1 MPYELRGKCVVKA
14 DTGETVKCHP
24 TKAKA
29 LAHLR
34 ALEANVEDATDKEM
48 TPEQATAIVT
58 GYNELGK
65 KIAEAGIPAAA
76 KSADEEKPTEETQT
90 DKKPAMESEDDTK
103 AEEKMVMRPTQAEV
117 NYVTLSTKKG
127 AACANCR
134 WFSANGHM
142 GNEGA
147 YCHLIDNWPED
158 ILPTGYCERHEI
170 KPDMTMPEPEPIPVV
185 IVEAEKKAVQD
196 YVSVA
201 QRIKTTF
208 SKARSLLTTD
218 DSSASFIIYKGAD
231 GKPRWF
237 ARYTNNFED
246 LEGDIFTEDAH
257 DRYIARLKQGLIP
270 MPELRFWH
278 LKDTGHG
285 RATSIERDGHI
296 VMAWGVFDETPF
308 AEKCIKFYSKNKGR
322 IQLSHGSLVPQW
334 ARKQDPETG
343 CRLFTD
349 YNTFEIT
356 TLPPVVAKGANPFT
370 TFDEDIT
377 MALRPE
383 QKALLVKEFGEEEA
397 ARIERANEEIN
408 KTIEAF
414 AQYKDYADLVSKRDE
429 KPTEAPVSSALLGD
443 IYEGQALVVKLA
455 QQAAAKT
462 ETQDAEIKALKEAH
476 AAELKAATD
485 AITALKADAEAFR
498 AFMNLTPRRASSD
511 DKTAL
516 TPEQAAEVK
525 KDIPTDVDPFWAN
538 LAVPKES

>member
-1 MPYELRGKCVVKA
+1 MTDEL
-14 DTGETVKCHP
+14 TE
-24 TKAKA
+24 
-29 LAHLR
+29 
-34 ALEANVEDATDKEM
+34 KEM

-65 KIAEAGIPAAA
+65 VIAEAGIPAAA
-76 KSADEEKPTEETQT
+76 KPADEEKPAEETQT
-90 DKKPAMESEDDTK
+90 DEKPAQESEDDDET
-103 AEEKMVMRPTQAEV
+103 AEEKMVVRFRQSEV
-117 NYVTLSTKKG
+117 NYVASSVKRG
-127 AACANCR
+127 ATCGGCR
-134 WFSANGHM
+134 WFRKDMEYG
-142 GNEGA
+142 EG
-147 YCHLIDNWPED
+147 CHIVDNWPLD
-158 ILPTGYCERHEI
+158 IVDGGYCDKH
-170 KPDMTMPEPEPIPVV
+170 DPITLEDVTAPPMEVV
-185 IVEAEKKAVQD
+185 IVTAEQKRKSLKQRAMDVID
-196 YVSVA
+196 SVRQPHNPFTSA
-201 QRIKTTF
+201 
-208 SKARSLLTTD
+208 
-218 DSSASFIIYKGAD
+218 DSFFIYKGTD

-246 LEGDIFTEDAH
+246 LEGDIFTEGAH
-257 DRYIARLKQGLIP
+257 DKYIARLKQGLIP

-278 LKDTGHG
+278 LKDTRHG
-285 RATSIERDGHI
+285 IANSIERDGHI

-308 AEKCIKFYSKNKGR
+308 AEKCIRFYQKNKGR

-334 ARKQDPETG
+334 ARELDPETG

-383 QKALLVKEFGEEEA
+383 QKALLVKEFGEDEA

-408 KTIEAF
+408 KTIETF
-414 AQYKDYADLVSKRDE
+414 AQYKDYADLVSKRED
-429 KPTEAPVSSALLGD
+429 KPTDAPVTSALLGD

-455 QQAAAKT
+455 QQAAEKQQA
-462 ETQDAEIKALKEAH
+462 QAAEIVAIKEAH

-485 AITALKADAEAFR
+485 AITVLKADADAFR

-525 KDIPTDVDPFWAN
+525 KDIPTDVDPFWAS
-538 LAVPKES
+538 LGVPKEA